1 MATAKPYEEPSI
13 YPIQKEDKNKVV
25 YATIYSRVSSPNQ
38 VKEYSLEEQERR
50 CQERCDLMGWRVRYI
65 FREEGASGA
74 TLNRPKFQTML
85 EKARMERFDILVF
98 WKLDRFC
105 RSLVDLV
112 NIERELRG
120 YGISLHSVTEQIDTT
135 TPVGKF
141 NFRNLASAAELERD
155 LIKERAK
162 MGMHALARQHKW
174 PNKNPP
180 LGYDKVGDGRLK
192 INGQEAERVRTI
204 FIMYRD
210 SKSMPEVAYRLN
222 EKGIRTKRGNEWSV
236 PSIKKV
242 LDDELYIGRYKVAGV
257 DDQVEEYRIIE
268 DELFREAR
276 EIRQK
281 FKPKPPM
288 PEDRKEAT
296 IDRIF
301 DEYIKY
307 LHESG
312 KEERESQSEF
322 RVV

>member
-1 MATAKPYEEPSI
+1 MATANQYKEPST
-13 YPIQKEDKNKVV
+13 YTVQKENENKVV

-38 VKEYSLEEQERR
+38 VREYSLEEQERR
-50 CQERCDLMGWRVRYI
+50 CRERCDLMGWRVRYL
-65 FREEGASGA
+65 FREEGVSGA
-74 TLNRPKFQTML
+74 TLNRPKFQIML

-112 NIERELRG
+112 NIERELRE

-141 NFRNLASAAELERD
+141 NFRNLASAAELERE
-155 LIKERAK
+155 LIKERSK

-174 PNKNPP
+174 PNNYPP
-180 LGYDKVGDGRLK
+180 LGYDKREDGKLN
-192 INGQEAERVRTI
+192 INEGEAKLVTRI
-204 FIMYRD
+204 FNKYLD
-210 SKSMPEVAYRLN
+210 FKSMPEVAFRLN
-222 EKGIRTKRGNEWSV
+222 EKGIKTKRKNAWSV

-242 LDDELYIGRYKVAGV
+242 LDDEIYIGRYRVAGV
-257 DDQVEEYRIIE
+257 DDPVEEYRIIE
-268 DELFREAR
+268 DELFKKAKEL
-276 EIRQK
+276 RQK
-281 FKPKPPM
+281 RKPKPPM

-301 DEYIKY
+301 DEYLNY
-307 LHESG
+307 LHELEE
-312 KEERESQSEF
+312 EERESQNAF